1 MKLFTSLLSSSV
13 KMSMNIFL
21 TGYYSLESY
30 RPIQWFP
37 FHQELHLIP
46 NSFKVL
52 TTWSISYESGETLIF
67 AFLPQSSVSPEE
79 WQCWHSFCSWSFK
92 LPFSWCPFSLN
103 PRRGCFREQKLY
115 ISASGKHVW
124 VWDDYIQGATSS
136 TSSTSST
143 LTRCK
148 LTTQCSNIDFELQS
162 WRIKVCLISGPNDLD
177 ICVHTKFQGSS
188 SCLFPHSCPSPP
200 LFSHPGKHDSKVF
213 ALSTQG
219 SWWLHPPCRGFIKPT
234 SYSWKWIENRF

>member
-1 MKLFTSLLSSSV
+1 MKWSSLPVFCHPLW
-13 KMSMNIFL
+13 KWAWTYF
-21 TGYYSLESY
+21 SLDIIHWSHTDQY
-30 RPIQWFP
+30 IP

-92 LPFSWCPFSLN
+92 VPLSWCPFSLN
-103 PRRGCFREQKLY
+103 PHRGCFREQKLY
-115 ISASGKHVW
+115 ISTSGKHVW
-124 VWDDYIQGATSS
+124 VWDNYIQGATSS

-162 WRIKVCLISGPNDLD
+162 WQIKVCLISGPNDLD
-177 ICVHTKFQGSS
+177 ICVHAKFQGSS
-188 SCLFPHSCPSPP
+188 SCLFLHSCPSPP

-219 SWWLHPPCRGFIKPT
+219 S
-234 SYSWKWIENRF
+234 